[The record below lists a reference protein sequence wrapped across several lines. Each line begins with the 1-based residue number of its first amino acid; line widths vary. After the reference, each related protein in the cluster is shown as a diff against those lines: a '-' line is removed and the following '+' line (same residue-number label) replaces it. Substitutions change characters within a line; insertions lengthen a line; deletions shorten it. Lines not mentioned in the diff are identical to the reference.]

1 MVPLRPFD
9 YERPWN
15 IDAALAAVRDTPGA
29 MYLGGGTNLI
39 DLMRLGVLAPELL
52 VDVSRLPFDRVE
64 ETGDGGLVIGAAV
77 RSADLASHLGVRRRY
92 PVLAQ
97 AALSVGSAQIR
108 NMGTVAGNLLQRT
121 RCAYFTDVTKPCNK
135 REPGSGCPAVDGVH
149 RNLAV
154 VGYSPSCV
162 ATHPSDLAVAFAALD
177 AVVRIEGATGPR
189 RVPITAFYRDP
200 GDDPRQ
206 DTVLEHADLITGIEV
221 PPAGA
226 AAHSAYRKVC
236 DRTSFAFAVVSVAV
250 VLEVT
255 AGAVRDCRIALGGVA
270 PKPWRA
276 ERAEEVLYGADATE
290 ENFARAARTEPAGA
304 RPLRD
309 NGYKVP
315 LVRNLLTR
323 TLIDLAKKGA

>member
-1 MVPLRPFD
+1 MRPFD

-15 IDAALAAVRDTPGA
+15 IDAALATVRDTPGA

-52 VDVSRLPFDRVE
+52 VDVSGLPFDRVE

-77 RSADLASHLGVRRRY
+77 RTADLATHLGVRRRY

-97 AALSVGSAQIR
+97 AALSVGSGQIR

-121 RCAYFTDVTKPCNK
+121 RCAYFSDISKPCNK
-135 REPGSGCPAVDGVH
+135 REPGSGCPAMEGVH
-149 RNLAV
+149 RNLAI

-162 ATHPSDLAVAFAALD
+162 ATHPSDLAVALAALD
-177 AVVRIEGATGPR
+177 AVVRVEGAAGPR
-189 RVPITAFYRDP
+189 RLPITGLYRDP
-200 GDDPRQ
+200 GDDPRR

-221 PPAGA
+221 PPTGA
-226 AAHSAYRKVC
+226 ERSRYRKVC

-255 AGAVRDCRIALGGVA
+255 GGVVRECRVAFGGVA

-276 ERAEEVLYGADATE
+276 ERAEEALYGADATE

-309 NGYKVP
+309 NAYKVP

-323 TLIDLAKKGA
+323 TLTELATEGR